1 LGLKSLDLK
10 SGYPYW
16 AVSNGLMYAFPR
28 LEADVRC
35 DVAIIGG
42 GVTAA
47 LIADAL
53 VEDGH
58 EVVVLE
64 QRDIGWGSTA
74 ASTAL
79 LQYESDV
86 TLGDLAKQYG
96 ISEALKSYRASAE
109 TIGQLE
115 TLSRRLRDVG
125 FERVQSVYYASRAWH
140 RSKLRSEF
148 DLRAEHGFDVEW
160 LEPEELLERFGFRA
174 PAAIVSTPAASIDPY
189 RLTYRLFRALQGQG
203 AQVFDRTCVERIEPS
218 ARKVDL
224 VTGDGL
230 RVRAGHVVVAAGY
243 ASQQW
248 LDRRFASNR
257 SSYAFISDPLDP
269 EVLASLRRT
278 VMWETARP
286 YLYLRTTPD
295 CRVIVGGEDDAVDIP
310 ARRDGRVGKKAR
322 KLMEKLSGLFPH
334 LQPLIPAFSWAGTF
348 AETKDG
354 LPFMGPNRQWG
365 PRVLFAMAYG
375 GNGITYSM
383 VGRDLIRAAIK
394 RRRHPLAA
402 LYSFDRMR

>member
-1 LGLKSLDLK
+1 MDLK

-16 AVSNGLMYAFPR
+16 AVNSGLMHAFPR
-28 LEADVRC
+28 LQADTRC

-42 GVTAA
+42 GITAA

-86 TLGDLAKQYG
+86 TLGDLARQYG
-96 ISEALKSYRASAE
+96 MDEALKSYRACAE
-109 TIGQLE
+109 TIGGLE
-115 TLSRRLRDVG
+115 ALSRRIRDVG
-125 FERVQSVYYASRAWH
+125 FQRVKSVYYASRAWH
-140 RSKLRSEF
+140 ARALRDEF
-148 DLRAEHGFDVEW
+148 ELRAGHGFDVEW
-160 LEPEELLERFGFRA
+160 LGPDELQERHGFRA

-189 RLTYRLFRALQGQG
+189 RLTLRLFRALQGEG
-203 AQVFDRTCVERIEPS
+203 AQVFDRTCVAAVIPS
-218 ARKVDL
+218 ARKVEL
-224 VTGDGL
+224 ITAGGQ
-230 RVRAGHVVVAAGY
+230 RVRAGHVVIAAGY
-243 ASQQW
+243 ASQNW
-248 LDRRFASNR
+248 LKRRYASNR
-257 SSYAFISDPLDP
+257 SSYAFISDPFDP
-269 EVLASLRRT
+269 SVLEPLRRT

-295 CRVIVGGEDDAVDIP
+295 YRVIVGGEDDAVDIP
-310 ARRDGRVGKKAR
+310 ARRDSRLGKKSR
-322 KLMEKLSGLFPH
+322 KLLEKLAALLPH

-354 LPFMGPNRQWG
+354 LPFMGPHPQWG
-365 PRVLFAMAYG
+365 TRVLFAMAYG

-383 VGRDLIRAAIK
+383 VGRDLIRAAIRK
-394 RRRHPLAA
+394 KRHPLSQ
-402 LYSFDRMR
+402 LFSFERMH

>member
-1 LGLKSLDLK
+1 MDLK

-28 LEADVRC
+28 LETDTSC

-58 EVVVLE
+58 EVVVIE

-96 ISEALKSYRASAE
+96 LAEALKSYRASAE

-115 TLSRRLRDVG
+115 TLSRRLRNVG
-125 FERVQSVYYASRAWH
+125 FERVHSVYYASRAWH
-140 RSKLRSEF
+140 RRKLRSEF
-148 DLRAEHGFDVEW
+148 ALRAEHGFHVEW

-218 ARKVDL
+218 ARKVEL
-224 VTGDGL
+224 VTSDGL
-230 RVRAGHVVVAAGY
+230 RIRAGHVVVAAGY

-248 LDRRFASNR
+248 LDRRYAKNR

-269 EVLASLRRT
+269 AVLASLRRT
-278 VMWETARP
+278 VMWETATP

-295 CRVIVGGEDDAVDIP
+295 NRVIVGGEDDAVDIP
-310 ARRDGRVGKKAR
+310 ARRDSRVGKKTR
-322 KLMEKLSGLFPH
+322 KLMDKLSGLFPH
-334 LQPLIPAFSWAGTF
+334 LHPLIPAFSWAGTF

-354 LPFMGPNRQWG
+354 LPFMGANAQWG

-394 RRRHPLAA
+394 RRRHPLAQ
-402 LYSFDRMR
+402 LYSFNRMG

>member
-1 LGLKSLDLK
+1 MDLK

-28 LEADVRC
+28 LEADARC

-53 VEDGH
+53 IEDGH

-86 TLGDLAKQYG
+86 TLGDLARQYG
-96 ISEALKSYRASAE
+96 LTEALKSYRASAE

-115 TLSRRLRDVG
+115 ALSRRLRDVG
-125 FERVQSVYYASRAWH
+125 FERVHSVYYASRAWH
-140 RSKLRSEF
+140 RRKLRSEF

-160 LEPEELLERFGFRA
+160 LGPEELLERFGFRA

-189 RLTYRLFRALQGQG
+189 RLTHRLFRALQGQG

-269 EVLASLRRT
+269 DVLASLRRT

-310 ARRDGRVGKKAR
+310 ARRDGRVGKKAG
-322 KLMEKLSGLFPH
+322 KLMEKLSGLFPQ

-354 LPFMGPNRQWG
+354 LPFMGANAQWG

-394 RRRHPLAA
+394 RRQHPLAA

>member
-1 LGLKSLDLK
+1 
-10 SGYPYW
+10 
-16 AVSNGLMYAFPR
+16 MYSYPR
-28 LEADVRC
+28 LQADSTC

-53 VEDGH
+53 VEDGL
-58 EVVVLE
+58 EVIVLE

-86 TLGDLAKQYG
+86 TLGELARQYG
-96 ISEALKSYRASAE
+96 MAEALKSYRASAD

-125 FERVQSVYYASRAWH
+125 FERVQSVYYASRGRH
-140 RSKLRSEF
+140 RRSLRGEF
-148 DLRAEHGFDVEW
+148 ELRKEHGFDVQW
-160 LEPEELLERFGFRA
+160 LEPEALQERFGFRA
-174 PAAIVSTPAASIDPY
+174 PGAIVSTPAASVDPY
-189 RLTYRLFRALQGQG
+189 RLTHRLFRALQGQG
-203 AQVFDRTCVERIEPS
+203 VQVFDRTCVERIETS
-218 ARKVDL
+218 ARKVEL

-248 LDRRFASNR
+248 LDRRHARNR

-269 EVLASLRRT
+269 SVLASLRRT

-295 CRVIVGGEDDAVDIP
+295 CRVIAGGEDDAVDIP

-322 KLMEKLSGLFPH
+322 KLMEKVSGLLPQ
-334 LQPLIPAFSWAGTF
+334 LRPLIPAFSWAGTF

-354 LPFMGPNRQWG
+354 LPFMGANAQWG

-394 RRRHPLAA
+394 RRRHPLAQ
-402 LYSFDRMR
+402 LYSFER

>member
-1 LGLKSLDLK
+1 MDLK

-16 AVSNGLMYAFPR
+16 AVSNGLMHAFPR
-28 LEADVRC
+28 LEADIRC

-47 LIADAL
+47 LVADAL
-53 VEDGH
+53 VEDGL

-96 ISEALKSYRASAE
+96 LAEALKSYRASAE

-125 FERVQSVYYASRAWH
+125 FERTQSVYYASRAWH
-140 RSKLRSEF
+140 RRKLRSEF

-160 LEPEELLERFGFRA
+160 LGPEELLERFGFRA

-189 RLTYRLFRALQGQG
+189 RLTHRLFRALQGRG

-218 ARKVDL
+218 ARKVEL

-248 LDRRFASNR
+248 LDRRHASNR
-257 SSYAFISDPLDP
+257 SSYAFVSDPLDP
-269 EVLASLRRT
+269 AVLASLRRT

-310 ARRDGRVGKKAR
+310 ARRDGRVGKKTR

-354 LPFMGPNRQWG
+354 LPFMGANRQWG

-383 VGRDLIRAAIK
+383 VGRELIRAAIK
-394 RRRHPLAA
+394 RRSHPLAA
-402 LYSFDRMR
+402 LYSFDRM

>member
-1 LGLKSLDLK
+1 MDLK

-16 AVSNGLMYAFPR
+16 AVSNGLMHAFPR
-28 LEADVRC
+28 LEADTTC

-86 TLGDLAKQYG
+86 TLGDLVRQYG
-96 ISEALKSYRASAE
+96 MAEALKSYRASAE

-115 TLSRRLRDVG
+115 MLARRLRDVG
-125 FERVQSVYYASRAWH
+125 FERVQSVYYASRPWH
-140 RSKLRSEF
+140 RRKLRGEF
-148 DLRAEHGFDVEW
+148 ALRAEHGFDVEW
-160 LEPEELLERFGFRA
+160 LEPDELLERFGFRA

-203 AQVFDRTCVERIEPS
+203 AKVFDRTCVERIEPS
-218 ARKVDL
+218 ARKVEL
-224 VTGDGL
+224 VTSDGL
-230 RVRAGHVVVAAGY
+230 RVRASHVVVAAGY

-248 LDRRFASNR
+248 LAKRHASNR
-257 SSYAFISDPLDP
+257 SSYAFITDPIDP
-269 EVLASLRRT
+269 DLVAPLRRT

-310 ARRDGRVGKKAR
+310 ARRDGRVGKKTR

-354 LPFMGPNRQWG
+354 LPFMGPSAQWG

-383 VGRDLIRAAIK
+383 VGRDLICAAIK
-394 RRRHPLAA
+394 RRRHPLAQ
-402 LYSFDRMR
+402 LYSFDRLG

>member
-1 LGLKSLDLK
+1 MDLK

-16 AVSNGLMYAFPR
+16 AVSNGLMHAFPR
-28 LEADVRC
+28 LEADTTC

-58 EVVVLE
+58 DVVVLE

-86 TLGDLAKQYG
+86 TLGNLAGQYG
-96 ISEALKSYRASAE
+96 MAEALKSYRASAD
-109 TIGQLE
+109 TIDGLE
-115 TLSRRLRDVG
+115 ALSRRIRDVG
-125 FERVQSVYYASRAWH
+125 FERVESVYYASRAWH
-140 RSKLRSEF
+140 KRKLRDEF
-148 DLRAEHGFDVEW
+148 ELRAGHGFDVEW
-160 LEPEELLERFGFRA
+160 LGPDDLQERFGFRA
-174 PAAIVSTPAASIDPY
+174 PAAIVSTPAASVDPY
-189 RLTYRLFRALQGQG
+189 RLTLRLFRALQGDG
-203 AQVFDRTCVERIEPS
+203 ARVFDRTCVAEVIPS
-218 ARKVDL
+218 ARKVEL
-224 VTGDGL
+224 ITGGGQ
-230 RVRAGHVVVAAGY
+230 RVRAAHVVIAAGY

-248 LDRRFASNR
+248 LKKRYASNR

-269 EVLASLRRT
+269 SVLASLRRT

-295 CRVIVGGEDDAVDIP
+295 CRVLVGGEDDAVDIP
-310 ARRDGRVGKKAR
+310 ARRDGRVGKKSR
-322 KLMEKLSGLFPH
+322 KLMEKLAGLFPQ

-348 AETKDG
+348 AETSDG
-354 LPFMGPNRQWG
+354 LPFMGAHPQWG
-365 PRVLFAMAYG
+365 PRVQFAMAYG

-383 VGRDLIRAAIK
+383 VGRDIIRSAINRK
-394 RRRHPLAA
+394 RHPLTK
-402 LYSFDRMR
+402 LYSFDRA